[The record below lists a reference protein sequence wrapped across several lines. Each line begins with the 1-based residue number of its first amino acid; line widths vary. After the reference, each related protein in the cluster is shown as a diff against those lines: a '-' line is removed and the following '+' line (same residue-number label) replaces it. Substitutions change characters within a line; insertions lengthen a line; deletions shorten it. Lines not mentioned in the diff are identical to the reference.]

1 VATQTNGIAIVII
14 GIMCLE
20 FKLLAHPIPSFET
33 EQTFDN
39 RYNRNR
45 LYPQGFCIGDFYSLF
60 LTVPPN
66 NRLIKSIPVDK
77 SFLFY
82 WVLNR
87 FQQFSIAITLLPK
100 IKSINGQQGP

>member
-1 VATQTNGIAIVII
+1 
-14 GIMCLE
+14 
-20 FKLLAHPIPSFET
+20 
-33 EQTFDN
+33 
-39 RYNRNR
+39 
-45 LYPQGFCIGDFYSLF
+45 
-60 LTVPPN
+60 
-66 NRLIKSIPVDK
+66 LIKSIPVDK